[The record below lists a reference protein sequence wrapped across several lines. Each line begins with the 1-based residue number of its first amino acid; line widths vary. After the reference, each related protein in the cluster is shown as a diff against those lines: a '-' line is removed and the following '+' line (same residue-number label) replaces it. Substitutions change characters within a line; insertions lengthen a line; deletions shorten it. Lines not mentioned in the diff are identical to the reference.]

1 MCAADFRL
9 PLRKNMAKTIAGYVA
24 KGLRVVKVY
33 RTVAVGVCSCGKG
46 RDCPMPGKHPIGY
59 SWASSPNSSA
69 TDEEVVMEWWADD
82 HTAPNVGVILG
93 PTYGVP
99 GRPVF
104 DVEADNAEG
113 IAILKTLGLDR
124 FETPTYES
132 GKSPHRLFQHEDGLP
147 PTNVFTWKGVEVR
160 LGGAGGQE
168 QSVMPPSI
176 HHTGKM
182 YRWVDGFSLDDV
194 DIAPVPPS
202 LKDWI
207 LTAYDLYLQ
216 SGNDDEAGKAKRRGR
231 ALLKRPH
238 YETARERHGALMSFA
253 GLLSRAVH
261 LGDEDDEHLFLRAL
275 RAVNQTQCV
284 PPKPDDEVVACWRD
298 ALKYRALDTA
308 SAKLCEGIAIKGCG
322 YDQQFVPDGLTLT
335 IVKSDPPSYRLFCEA
350 WKKFNGTGV
359 ANLSA
364 EDFMSAK
371 KAAVALA
378 AQVGG
383 LRLDRWPGDWARI
396 WDGRAGR
403 AKTKRSEGEDA
414 VVGLRTLLVDEA
426 VAAGRIEEVVD
437 PARHRLRRLANH
449 LYAAL
454 ARCASH
460 YRINDERTERDDY
473 VLFNRGAQ
481 WVFAS
486 EGDDAPV
493 LWFAWH
499 TIWAEVE
506 KAYRVEA
513 NEGGRLMAAM
523 PEIIGRRLAARKKQI
538 NGQRASFRTL
548 TQEEWARL
556 EAFALGDSEENPS
569 DSQEVFSVEPL
580 PENEGM
586 SGTLVRGAENDVI
599 CV

>member
-1 MCAADFRL
+1 
-9 PLRKNMAKTIAGYVA
+9 
-24 KGLRVVKVY
+24 
-33 RTVAVGVCSCGKG
+33 
-46 RDCPMPGKHPIGY
+46 
-59 SWASSPNSSA
+59 
-69 TDEEVVMEWWADD
+69 MEWWADD

-99 GRPVF
+99 GRAVS
-104 DVEADNAEG
+104 DIEADTEEG

-124 FETPTYES
+124 FETPGYGS
-132 GKSPHRLFQHEDGLP
+132 GKSPHNLFQWEDGLP
-147 PTNVFTWKGVEVR
+147 PVDVFTWKGVEVR
-160 LGGAGGQE
+160 LGGKGGQI
-168 QSVMPPSI
+168 QSVMPPSV
-176 HHTGKM
+176 HYTGAL

-194 DIAPVPPS
+194 EIAPMPPV
-202 LKDWI
+202 LKEWI
-207 LTAYDLYLQ
+207 LESYEAKLRAKPA
-216 SGNDDEAGKAKRRGR
+216 GNRAGDSLAILRRKHLH
-231 ALLKRPH
+231 AN
-238 YETARERHGALMSFA
+238 RERHNPLMSFA
-253 GLLSRAVH
+253 GFLSRSVRV
-261 LGDEDDEHLFLRAL
+261 GDIEDESLFLDVL
-275 RAVNQTQCV
+275 HAVNARQVV
-284 PPKPDDEVVACWRD
+284 PPNPDKEVEDCWRY
-298 ALKYRALDTA
+298 ALKYRRQDLLEAGV
-308 SAKLCEGIAIKGCG
+308 CEGVSMITDGG
-322 YDQQFVPDGLTLT
+322 GQRFVPDGLELT

-371 KAAVALA
+371 KTAVALA

-403 AKTKRSEGEDA
+403 SKTARSEGEDA

-454 ARCASH
+454 ARHANR
-460 YRINDERTERDDY
+460 YQDDDRRTERDDY

-481 WVFAS
+481 WVPAS
-486 EGDDAPV
+486 DAEGAPPV

-499 TIWAEVE
+499 TVWAEVE

-523 PEIIGRRLAARKKQI
+523 PEIIGRRLVARKKQI

-548 TQEEWARL
+548 TKEEWGRL
-556 EAFALGDSEENPS
+556 EAFALGDNEEIPS

-586 SGTLVRGAENDVI
+586 GGTLVRGAENDVI